1 MNRRSPRVVLLEKG
15 VQVAHRPL
23 ALIPAQK
30 IQHCLGGLD
39 RGTDPTME
47 NLRRLQT
54 RAFIIPTAQHL
65 WFSGVNTSGV
75 SPACHLLYDHLEV
88 DKQPHPRGIV
98 GNEHVSKGLSKRW
111 KPVTNLGRMN
121 YFTLVW
127 QSLLSTCVPIIL
139 FAWEHFICIP
149 SLHFSSEMHRCAD
162 ILVFKAQPYRKCC

>member
-54 RAFIIPTAQHL
+54 RAFIIGPLRQARHEYLRDNNRPFLPTAQHL
-65 WFSGVNTSGV
+65 
-75 SPACHLLYDHLEV
+75 
-88 DKQPHPRGIV
+88 
-98 GNEHVSKGLSKRW
+98 
-111 KPVTNLGRMN
+111 
-121 YFTLVW
+121 
-127 QSLLSTCVPIIL
+127 
-139 FAWEHFICIP
+139 
-149 SLHFSSEMHRCAD
+149 
-162 ILVFKAQPYRKCC
+162 